1 MKRRSRSLARGLPDF
16 GDITTCL
23 HAAETKFQITKLSH
37 SPLSHDA
44 MGGGGGLEIR
54 MLMAVRVGE
63 RDTRSSEVR
72 GKEGKKNGK
81 TQEDE
86 RKDS

>member
-1 MKRRSRSLARGLPDF
+1 
-16 GDITTCL
+16 
-23 HAAETKFQITKLSH
+23 
-37 SPLSHDA
+37 
-44 MGGGGGLEIR
+44 MGGGGSSGLEIR

-86 RKDS
+86 RKERKVPSAGRMDS